1 MNEGRGRG
9 FKEGVFALRPLPSD
23 LKKGDMEMTPLDKGL
38 DKARVLIEALP
49 YIQKF
54 AGKTMVI
61 KYGGHAMLEQDLKEK
76 VMLDILLLHSVG
88 IRPVVVHG
96 GGPEINS
103 MLTRVGKES
112 HFVRGLRV
120 TDKET
125 MEIASMVLVGKL
137 NTEIISLLN
146 RFGGKAVG
154 LSGKDAQLL
163 QAVKKPM
170 KFQNF
175 QGELEDVDLGFVG
188 EIEQVRPEIVT
199 SLVEQGYIPVIS
211 PVAGGED
218 GESYNINADT
228 AAGEI
233 AKALKA
239 DRFLLLTDVPGVLR
253 DMENKDSLLSVIK
266 KDEISGLIDL
276 GVISGGM
283 IPKVECARAALQGG
297 VGSVHILDGR
307 IPHAILL
314 ELFTDGGIGTM
325 FNS

>member
-1 MNEGRGRG
+1 
-9 FKEGVFALRPLPSD
+9 
-23 LKKGDMEMTPLDKGL
+23 MTPLDHGI

-54 AGKTMVI
+54 AGKTVVI
-61 KYGGHAMLEQDLKEK
+61 KYGGHAMLEQELKED
-76 VMLDILLLHSVG
+76 VILDVLLLHSVG

-96 GGPEINS
+96 GGPEINA
-103 MLTRVGKES
+103 MLKKVGKES
-112 HFVRGLRV
+112 HFIRGLRV
-120 TDKET
+120 TDAET
-125 MEIASMVLVGKL
+125 MEIAAMVLVGKL
-137 NTEIISLLN
+137 NTEIVSSLN
-146 RFGGKAVG
+146 HFGGKAVG
-154 LSGKDAQLL
+154 LTGKDAQLL

-170 KFQNF
+170 QVQNP

-188 EIEQVRPEIVT
+188 EIERVDPGIVRT
-199 SLVEQGYIPVIS
+199 LLEQGYIPVIS

-218 GESYNINADT
+218 GETYNVNADT
-228 AAGEI
+228 AAGEV

-239 DRFLLLTDVPGVLR
+239 DKFLLLTDVPGVL
-253 DMENKDSLLSVIK
+253 KDVLDSNSLISVIK
-266 KDEISGLIDL
+266 QDEITELTES

-283 IPKVECARAALQGG
+283 IPKVECAQEALKGG

-325 FNS
+325 FIPQ